1 MILTL
6 LLGAGLS
13 QASPASAGLSGTT
26 GPQGGGL
33 FGSVDLASDPW
44 LQSGFVF
51 ARRDA
56 TWWGASAM
64 LRGGVTTPSGVRLG
78 IELDWG
84 YPRPLPLLGDDR
96 TLQPVETL
104 ICAQWAAGGPWSPI
118 LTAMGGVSI
127 RRYQD
132 SGELVINTVIPVI
145 GIESGVAIPVWGDRI
160 ALVPVVRVFGD
171 LRRTEIQSGGV
182 PVQQLAAWEMQGGL
196 TLMVPPPRS
205 AE

>member
-1 MILTL
+1 MIHAL
-6 LLGAGLS
+6 LLGVSLS
-13 QASPASAGLSGTT
+13 QAASATAGLASTT

-33 FGSVDLASDPW
+33 FGSVELASDPW

-56 TWWGASAM
+56 TWWGASAV

-78 IELDWG
+78 AEVDWG
-84 YPRPLPLLGDDR
+84 YPRALPRLGQDR

-104 ICAQWAAGGPWSPI
+104 ICAQWAAGGPWSPM

-127 RRYQD
+127 RRYED
-132 SGELVINTVIPVI
+132 SGALVLNTVIPLI

-171 LRRTEIQSGGV
+171 LRRTELQSGGV

-196 TLMVPPPRS
+196 SLMVPPPRS
-205 AE
+205 PE

>member
-1 MILTL
+1 
-6 LLGAGLS
+6 
-13 QASPASAGLSGTT
+13 
-26 GPQGGGL
+26 
-33 FGSVDLASDPW
+33 
-44 LQSGFVF
+44 
-51 ARRDA
+51 
-56 TWWGASAM
+56 M

-78 IELDWG
+78 VELDWG
-84 YPRPLPLLGDDR
+84 YPRALPLLGQDR

-104 ICAQWAAGGPWSPI
+104 ICVQWASGGPWSPM

-127 RRYQD
+127 RRYED
-132 SGELVINTVIPVI
+132 SGELLANTVIPVI

-196 TLMVPPPRS
+196 SLMVPPPRS
-205 AE
+205 VD

>member
-1 MILTL
+1 VI
-6 LLGAGLS
+6 AGLLVG
-13 QASPASAGLSGTT
+13 AALAVPTGT

-33 FGSVDLASDPW
+33 FGAVELASAPW
-44 LQSGFVF
+44 VQGSFVV

-56 TWWGASAM
+56 TWWGANAWI
-64 LRGGVTTPSGVRLG
+64 RGGVTTPSGVRLG
-78 IELDWG
+78 VEVDWG
-84 YPRPLPLLGDDR
+84 YPRPLPRLGEER

-118 LTAMGGVSI
+118 LTAMGGVSV
-127 RRYQD
+127 RRYED
-132 SGELVINTVIPVI
+132 SGELVANTVIPVI

-171 LRRTEIQSGGV
+171 LRRTEIRSGGV

-196 TLMVPPPRS
+196 SLMVPPPRS
-205 AE
+205 PE